1 MSDLLEYL
9 YALRNR
15 GSSFGLERMAL
26 LVEELG
32 HPERSF
38 PSIHVAGTNGKG
50 SVCSMLASIYQQNGY
65 KVGLFSSPH
74 LIELGERVQVNGKI
88 LAMQEIERIVDFIR
102 PICTRMEDEKE
113 GMHPTFFEVMT
124 AVAFLEFRDQEV
136 DLAIIETGLGGRLD
150 STNVLLP
157 SLSVITSISLDHCEI
172 LGDDL
177 ESIAR
182 EKAGIIKPGIP
193 ILSGWLPKS
202 VETEI
207 RKVAD
212 LNKSEFHLM
221 TCEEK
226 DCPKTNLKGSFQ
238 RRNAALAQ
246 KASQILTDS
255 FPVEVRKIKKGLM
268 NTKLLGRWQELSI
281 SPRIILDACHNQAG
295 VDCLLENLKTIRE
308 PITVWVAIMGGA
320 RAREILDAL
329 APIAQKIVFFQADLP
344 RACSIDE
351 LISFTPSLHR
361 YKTQAGLWSSIG
373 QEISNYK
380 NRESNTLLITG
391 SIYLVG
397 EVLSHYN
404 QKQSSDNPSLQD
416 LL

>member
-88 LAMQEIERIVDFIR
+88 LAMQEIERIVDLIR

-212 LNKSEFHLM
+212 LNKSEFYLM

-226 DCPKTNLKGSFQ
+226 RLSQDEPQGKFSTPKCRPCSKSVA
-238 RRNAALAQ
+238 NAYGFV
-246 KASQILTDS
+246 S
-255 FPVEVRKIKKGLM
+255 
-268 NTKLLGRWQELSI
+268 
-281 SPRIILDACHNQAG
+281 C
-295 VDCLLENLKTIRE
+295 
-308 PITVWVAIMGGA
+308 
-320 RAREILDAL
+320 
-329 APIAQKIVFFQADLP
+329 
-344 RACSIDE
+344 
-351 LISFTPSLHR
+351 
-361 YKTQAGLWSSIG
+361 
-373 QEISNYK
+373 
-380 NRESNTLLITG
+380 
-391 SIYLVG
+391 
-397 EVLSHYN
+397 
-404 QKQSSDNPSLQD
+404 
-416 LL
+416 